1 MSRPKQLSRDVA
13 SQLNLIP
20 PKKTT
25 FTLPRELYKQLKIE
39 SARRDKEMSA
49 IVTEALQQFL
59 SEERE

>member
-1 MSRPKQLSRDVA
+1 MERPKQA
-13 SQLNLIP
+13 SQTGTSQLSLIP
-20 PKKTT
+20 QKKTT

-49 IVTEALQQFL
+49 IVTDALREYL